1 MRDSPHAEQ
10 PSNPMDLISGIS
22 LERVWQEVDE
32 GPLKKQKIA
41 IYVFLRRACEVQQNW
56 LVLPGG

>member
-41 IYVFLRRACEVQQNW
+41 I
-56 LVLPGG
+56 